1 VTKSSISGTKIYRG
15 YIASKRRYYY
25 GLKLHIVVSDK
36 KYTVEFEVTEASKN
50 DVTVLYLLSLNLEGK
65 ILYGDRAYNDYFAE
79 DALRECDNV
88 KLEVIRKK
96 NSKRFD
102 YYKQKLVAYFRKTV
116 ETAGSILTTNFPR
129 KIHAVTLDG
138 FIRKIYYFVLSFN
151 INYLIKLTYN

>member
-1 VTKSSISGTKIYRG
+1 VFLFRCFAILGIFLTFSFYVIIFTQFF
-15 YIASKRRYYY
+15 
-25 GLKLHIVVSDK
+25 LLPP
-36 KYTVEFEVTEASKN
+36 
-50 DVTVLYLLSLNLEGK
+50 LYLLPLNLEGK

-116 ETAGSILTTNFPR
+116 ETAGSNLTMNFPK

-138 FIRKIYYFVLSFN
+138 FIRKIYYFVSSFN

>member
-1 VTKSSISGTKIYRG
+1 M
-15 YIASKRRYYY
+15 
-25 GLKLHIVVSDK
+25 KLHIVVSDK

-79 DALRECDNV
+79 DALKEYDNV

-102 YYKQKLVAYFRKTV
+102 YYKQRLVAYFRKQWKQQV
-116 ETAGSILTTNFPR
+116 VF
-129 KIHAVTLDG
+129 
-138 FIRKIYYFVLSFN
+138 
-151 INYLIKLTYN
+151 